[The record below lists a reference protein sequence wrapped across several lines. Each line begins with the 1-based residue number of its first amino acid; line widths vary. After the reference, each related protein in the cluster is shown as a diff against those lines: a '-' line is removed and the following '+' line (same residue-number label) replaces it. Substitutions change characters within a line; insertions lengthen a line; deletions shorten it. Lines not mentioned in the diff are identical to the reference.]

1 MAPPPA
7 SNSLKIIIQVVVAVV
22 IVVACAK
29 GGEAAWRFYEFKDAV
44 EQEARFSNAKTTSQ
58 LHKKVLEIAR
68 EQEVGLEYED
78 IVVEPRH
85 GQTFIAVSYNEA
97 IALVPGFYTR
107 DHLFEFEVN
116 VRVPRPLIVDEK

>member
-1 MAPPPA
+1 
-7 SNSLKIIIQVVVAVV
+7 LKIIIQIVVAIV

-44 EQEARFSNAKTTSQ
+44 EQEARFFNAKTTSQ
-58 LHKKVLEIAR
+58 LHKRVMELADEH
-68 EQEVGLEYED
+68 EVGLEYED
-78 IVVEPRH
+78 IVVAPRQ
-85 GQTFIAVSYNEA
+85 GQTHISVSYNEA

-107 DHLFEFEVN
+107 NHQFEFDVS